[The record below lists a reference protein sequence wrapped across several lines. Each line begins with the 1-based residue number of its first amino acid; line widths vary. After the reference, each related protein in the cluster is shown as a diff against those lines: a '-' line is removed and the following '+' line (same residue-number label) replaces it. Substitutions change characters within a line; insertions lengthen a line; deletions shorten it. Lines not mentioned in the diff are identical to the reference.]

1 MIKTVCISGASS
13 GIGFTTAK
21 YLHELGYRVIGLS
34 RKYPKENYDFEYF
47 LCDITK
53 EKDIENF
60 NKELSKKV
68 DSIDCLINCAGMG
81 VSGAIEYS
89 TIEEAKKIFDVNV
102 LGQFML
108 TKALI
113 PYLRKSI
120 NGKIIN
126 IGSVAGEI
134 VIPFQTFYSMSK
146 AAISAFSEGLR
157 IELEPFGIQ
166 VTCVLPGDIKTE
178 FTKNRQ
184 LPTVLENEVY
194 QDRIKNS
201 LARMAK
207 DEENG
212 MKPIQVSKVIHRLI
226 KKNKLPVNRTVGIQY
241 KFFVF
246 LKRILPKSL
255 VSYIIRK
262 MYG

>member
-1 MIKTVCISGASS
+1 MTKTVCISGASS

-21 YLHELGYRVIGLS
+21 YLHGLGYRVIGLS
-34 RKYPKENYDFEYF
+34 RKYPIEDYDFEYY
-47 LCDITK
+47 LCDLTK
-53 EKDIENF
+53 ESDIENF

-68 DSIDCLINCAGMG
+68 EVIDCLINCAGMG

-89 TIEEAKKIFDVNV
+89 TIQEAKRIFDVNV
-102 LGQFML
+102 MGQFML

-113 PYLRKSI
+113 PYLRKSLS
-120 NGKIIN
+120 GKIIN
-126 IGSVAGEI
+126 IGSVAGEVI
-134 VIPFQTFYSMSK
+134 IPFQTFYSMTK
-146 AAISAFSEGLR
+146 AAVSAFSEGLR
-157 IELEPFGIQ
+157 IELAPSGIQ
-166 VTCVLPGDIKTE
+166 VCCVLPGDIKTG
-178 FTKNRQ
+178 FTQNREM
-184 LPTVLENEVY
+184 PVVLENEIY
-194 QDRIKNS
+194 GERIKNS

-212 MKPIQVSKVIHRLI
+212 MQAISVTKVIYRLM
-226 KKNKLPVNRTVGIQY
+226 KKRKLPVTKTVGLQY
-241 KFFVF
+241 KFVVF